1 MENSIILIPA
11 KMNRENEIRKRL
23 SFLST
28 MEIFEN
34 LTLKNINWL
43 MDSLVIEKVSPG
55 QTIIEEGSVGYK
67 FYIIEYGIARIFSD
81 SNQNKLKPSFN

>member
-1 MENSIILIPA
+1 
-11 KMNRENEIRKRL
+11 
-23 SFLST
+23 
-28 MEIFEN
+28 
-34 LTLKNINWL
+34 

-81 SNQNKLKPSFN
+81 SNQNKFERFIKSGDYFGESALVSN